1 MRKWIYNFRHSFPIR
16 LFLLHFQEHV
26 FLLVIWVF
34 LWLLMTGNILKLF
47 GIKFLMLLPEYLD
60 KTGNFSYAILGTA
73 FGALVMT
80 WNLVTYLMH
89 ASRFPFLAALS
100 RPFTKFALNNSLI
113 PLIYLILFFWS
124 SASLQTIE
132 AGFDPRQIIGHF
144 LYFLFGMLILSMVIA
159 IYLYLTNKDIHQMKP
174 GEVPAHLL
182 SGPRPGGRVLKSRLE
197 ERTTGNWG
205 VELYLSERL
214 RMRRVRSV
222 AHYEPA
228 LLKGIYRQNHLNTLL
243 LQVISL
249 ILLTLFGLLEEIPV
263 FRIPA
268 GASVYIMASMVL
280 AVVGAISY
288 WFGTWRLVLLVFLLI
303 LVNLVTGNRG
313 LRVNNQAFGLDY
325 SCEDRPT
332 YNNATLDSLFNP
344 NQQAKDKEHVQQI
357 LERWLQNQPHE
368 KPKLVIICASG
379 GGLKSAVWTMQVM
392 SQLEQAIPDS
402 FMQQVAL
409 MTGASGGIFGMAY
422 QRELWLR
429 QQQGFITDYTKPFY
443 TERMAGDLLNSV
455 AFSIATND
463 LFFPGLKF
471 SRDSMIYRKDRGY
484 SFEMQFHENTGYVLD
499 KVVSDYEE
507 PEKRA
512 DIPMLFISPTIV
524 NDGRRLIISPQ
535 PVSFLCR
542 SPLPEKYRN
551 RTDIDGVDFGQ
562 MFRAVRADRLAFS
575 SALRMNAT
583 YPYIL
588 PEVSLPSVPA
598 VDIMDAGFRDN
609 YGISLAARFLE
620 VYKDWIYENT
630 SGVVLLQVR
639 SWDKKPEIKESE
651 RHGVIRNIL
660 NPLGI
665 IGQQLRQQDFE
676 HDAQIGFLFD
686 LFGEDMFD
694 IVRFV
699 YKPGENQDPA
709 SMSFHLTQRERQD
722 ILGAWTLPH
731 NQWAL
736 AKTRKLL
743 GYGEM
748 NLLPE
753 K

>member
-1 MRKWIYNFRHSFPIR
+1 MTPGMRRWIYNFRHSFPIR

-80 WNLVTYLMH
+80 WNLVTYLLH
-89 ASRFPFLAALS
+89 AARFPFLAALS

-113 PLIYLILFFWS
+113 PLLYLVLFFWS
-124 SASLQTIE
+124 SASLQTVE
-132 AGFDPRQIIGHF
+132 AGFDARQILGHF
-144 LYFLFGMLILSMVIA
+144 LYFLFGMLVLSLAIG
-159 IYLYLTNKDIHQMKP
+159 IYLWLTNKDIHQMKP
-174 GEVPAHLL
+174 GEVPPHLL
-182 SGPRPGGRVLKSRLE
+182 AGPRPGGRVLKSRLA

-222 AHYEPA
+222 DHYEPA
-228 LLKGIYRQNHLNTLL
+228 LLKGVYRQNHLNTLL

-288 WFGTWRLVLLVFLLI
+288 WFGTWRLVLLVFLLA
-303 LVNLVTGNRG
+303 LVNMITGNRG
-313 LRVNNQAFGLDY
+313 LRVENQAFGLDY
-325 SCEDRPT
+325 SCEDRPV
-332 YNNATLDSLFNP
+332 YDNPTLDSLFNP
-344 NQQAKDKEHVQQI
+344 EQMARDKAAVQKVLENWLKHQAE
-357 LERWLQNQPHE
+357 E
-368 KPKLVIICASG
+368 KPKLVILSSSG

-392 SQLEQAIPDS
+392 SQLEKALPDS
-402 FMQQVAL
+402 LMRRVAL

-429 QQQGFITDYTKPFY
+429 QQQGFITDYTRPFY
-443 TERMAGDLLNSV
+443 IKNMAGDLLNSV

-471 SRDSMIYRKDRGY
+471 TRDSMSYRKDRGY

-499 KVVSDYEE
+499 KTISDYRE
-507 PEKRA
+507 PEANA
-512 DIPMLFISPTIV
+512 DIPMLFVTPTIV
-524 NDGRRLIISPQ
+524 NDGRRLIITPQ

-542 SPLPEKYRN
+542 SPLPDGRRN

-562 MFRAVRADRLAFS
+562 MFRAVRADGLAFS

-588 PEVSLPSVPA
+588 PEVSLPCVPA
-598 VDIMDAGFRDN
+598 IDIMDAGFRDN

-620 VYKDWIYENT
+620 VYQDWIRENT
-630 SGVVLLQVR
+630 SGVVLLQIR
-639 SWDKKPEIKESE
+639 SWDKEPKIKESE
-651 RHGVIRNIL
+651 RHGVVRDIL

-665 IGQQLRQQDFE
+665 VGQQLRQQDFE
-676 HDAQIGFLFD
+676 HDAQIALLFD

-694 IVRFV
+694 IVRFI

-709 SMSFHLTQRERQD
+709 SMSFHLTRRERED
-722 ILGAWTLPH
+722 ILRAWSLPH
-731 NQWAL
+731 NQRAL
-736 AKTRKLL
+736 AQTRRLFEGAK
-743 GYGEM
+743 
-748 NLLPE
+748 
-753 K
+753 